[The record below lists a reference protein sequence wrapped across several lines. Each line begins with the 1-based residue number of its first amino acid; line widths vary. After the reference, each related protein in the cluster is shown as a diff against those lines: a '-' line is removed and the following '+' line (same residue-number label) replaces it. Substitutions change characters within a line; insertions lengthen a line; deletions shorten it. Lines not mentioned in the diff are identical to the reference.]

1 MLMLKLQRTGKK
13 HQASFR
19 LIVGEKREKLLGEQ
33 AEYLGWYTP
42 GQHKYEFNKD
52 RIQHW
57 LKVGAKPSDTV
68 HNLLVKAGIIQGKK
82 IAVHKQP
89 KKPASAEATVGK
101 KEGDVAKAA
110 PAAEKPAE

>member
-19 LIVGEKREKLLGEQ
+19 IIVGEKREKLLGEQ
-33 AEYLGWYTP
+33 TEYLGWYTP
-42 GQHKYEFNKD
+42 GQHKYEFDKD

-68 HNLLVKAGIIQGKK
+68 YNLLVSAGIIQGKK

-89 KKPASAEATVGK
+89 KK
-101 KEGDVAKAA
+101 KEGDIAKAA

>member
-19 LIVGEKREKLLGEQ
+19 LIVGEKRHKLIGEQ
-33 AEYLGWYTP
+33 TEYLGWYTP
-42 GQHKYEFNKD
+42 GQHKHAFDKE

-68 HNLLVKAGIIQGKK
+68 HNLLVAAGIIQGKK

-89 KKPASAEATVGK
+89 KK
-101 KEGDVAKAA
+101 KEGDAVKAA
-110 PAAEKPAE
+110 LAVENPAA